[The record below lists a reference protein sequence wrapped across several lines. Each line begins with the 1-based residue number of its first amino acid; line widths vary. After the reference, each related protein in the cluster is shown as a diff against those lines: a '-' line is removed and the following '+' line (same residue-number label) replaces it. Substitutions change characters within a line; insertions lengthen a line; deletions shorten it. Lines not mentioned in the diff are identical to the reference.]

1 MKITVSEYNP
11 LLFGKEAKDNRK
23 KNIAIPNENTDLN
36 FKLDISEEG
45 KKLARQLNTDTT
57 SASSEELADIN
68 KKKKYQSEC
77 KERINELDK
86 ILSRD
91 DITDEER
98 EKISTERESLLKN
111 SRNSEDALYEA
122 YKQKDDFNNSHN
134 LEECTDDDVKIIEQV
149 NVELNKI
156 IKERKDVLSRE
167 NEHIQSLQDK
177 QIQENGDIALE
188 KQKNKQNES
197 EPKADD
203 NDSAPVN
210 GSWKEMDILL
220 SPDDSAS
227 PAPSEYGG
235 TRSTGS
241 GNEIGRLS
249 RH

>member
-1 MKITVSEYNP
+1 MKIASSYSNHFI
-11 LLFGKEAKDNRK
+11 LGKDAKDNIK
-23 KNIAIPNENTDLN
+23 KNTVISKDDTNLN

-45 KKLARQLNTDTT
+45 KKLARQLNTDTA
-57 SASSEELADIN
+57 SASSEELSDIN

-134 LEECTDDDVKIIEQV
+134 LEECTKDDVAMIDQV
-149 NVELNKI
+149 NVMLNEI
-156 IKERKDVLSRE
+156 IKEKKEVLSRE
-167 NEHIQSLQDK
+167 NEHIQALQDK

-188 KQKNKQNES
+188 KQKNKQKES
-197 EPKADD
+197 EVSADN
-203 NDSAPVN
+203 NDSEPVHS
-210 GSWKEMDILL
+210 SWNENEMNVLL
-220 SPDDSAS
+220 PPDDSAQKNLKRENLQQS
-227 PAPSEYGG
+227 
-235 TRSTGS
+235 
-241 GNEIGRLS
+241 
-249 RH
+249 

>member
-23 KNIAIPNENTDLN
+23 KNTVISKENVDLN

-98 EKISTERESLLKN
+98 EKISSEKERLTKT
-111 SRNSEDALYEA
+111 SRNSEDALYDA
-122 YKQKDDFNNSHN
+122 YKLKDDFNNSHN
-134 LEECTDDDVKIIEQV
+134 LEECTPSDVAIINQV
-149 NVELNKI
+149 NVMLDKI
-156 IKERKDVLSRE
+156 IKEKKEVLSRE

-197 EPKADD
+197 ETKADD

-227 PAPSEYGG
+227 PAPSEYGR
-235 TRSTGS
+235 TRSTG
-241 GNEIGRLS
+241 GGTEIGRLS